1 MMEGKINLLIKSV
14 TVSEAK
20 KIVRTV
26 REIDNKNPDR
36 TIFIQVMGFED
47 KSVKEAGK
55 ILKEI
60 FPGKKTAR

>member
-1 MMEGKINLLIKSV
+1 MKEKKITLLVKDI

-20 KIVRTV
+20 RIVRTV

-60 FPGKKTAR
+60 FPSKKIAR